1 MTVPPEPP
9 PIPRPVDPALLSVA
23 VELAEQAGALALRW
37 FRSPGLTVATK
48 GDGSPVTQADREAE
62 RLVRREIGRR
72 FPDDTILGEE
82 EGLAEGTSARRWI
95 LDPIDG
101 TLAFSRGVPTFSTLL
116 ALHDEHGPAI
126 GVIVLPALGETVAAG
141 RGLGCS
147 SNGVPVHV
155 SDRDEVRGSTL
166 STSGFDHWP
175 EPALV
180 AVKRAGWRL
189 RTWGDGWGYA
199 LVATGRI
206 DAMVDPE
213 VSPWDLAPMPVILAE
228 AGGRFTAADGRA
240 RFDGGSGVATN
251 GRLHGALLAQLAER
265 WTPGDLAGA

>member
-1 MTVPPEPP
+1 MTVLPDPP
-9 PIPRPVDPALLSVA
+9 PPVEAALLAAA

-37 FRSPGLTVATK
+37 FRSPDLTVTAK
-48 GDGSPVTQADREAE
+48 GDGTPVTQADREAE
-62 RLVRREIGRR
+62 HLVRSQLAHR
-72 FPDDTILGEE
+72 FPADTILGEE
-82 EGLAEGTSARRWI
+82 EGLAEGTSTRRWI
-95 LDPIDG
+95 LDPVDG

-116 ALHDEHGPAI
+116 AVHDEHGPAV

-147 SNGVPVHV
+147 SNGVPVQV
-155 SDRDEVRGSTL
+155 SERDEVRGSTL

-175 EPALV
+175 EPALI
-180 AVKRAGWRL
+180 AVRRAGWRM

-206 DAMVDPE
+206 DAMVDPD

-228 AGGRFTAADGRA
+228 AGGRFTAADGR
-240 RFDGGSGVATN
+240 DGIDRGSGVATN
-251 GRLHGALLAQLAER
+251 GRLHDTLLAQLA
-265 WTPGDLAGA
+265 GG